1 MRSTMRSQTIKI
13 MERLRQN
20 CLIQSNQKSLNC
32 SPEFQTMSDYMI
44 KMGVGP
50 ETHEE
55 HLHQTINDLV
65 MTIRFLQKGQNDKAK
80 EWMYDQVL
88 PSLENVYK
96 EQDSKYGIK
105 SESMLH
111 RRGEYDWDLI
121 CSTPPV
127 IL

>member
-1 MRSTMRSQTIKI
+1 
-13 MERLRQN
+13 
-20 CLIQSNQKSLNC
+20 
-32 SPEFQTMSDYMI
+32 MSDYMI

-55 HLHQTINDLV
+55 HLRQTISDLLT
-65 MTIRFLQKGQNDKAK
+65 TIGYLQKGQNDNAK
-80 EWMYDQVL
+80 DWMYNQVL

-96 EQDSKYGIK
+96 EQDSKYGIR
-105 SESMLH
+105 SESMLY